1 MLSLQNLMK
10 PSTGP
15 LQTTKNRFGLDA
27 VCITNPGSSLNY
39 SNFKS
44 FNLSNQTQA
53 HPQPWVTS
61 DTNLACQQ
69 GFSGRIHL
77 HLMSPRFSVAPN
89 LVNGLVAFSRK
100 HLVRPRSILLN
111 ASPKTSPLSAM
122 KPLLKPSFPPS
133 TAH

>member
-27 VCITNPGSSLNY
+27 VCITNPGSTPSTLGHLGH
-39 SNFKS
+39 KS
-44 FNLSNQTQA
+44 RVPA
-53 HPQPWVTS
+53 
-61 DTNLACQQ
+61 
-69 GFSGRIHL
+69 GFQRAYPFAVSAAAKAL
-77 HLMSPRFSVAPN
+77 TLLMSPRFSVAPN